1 MLLVDSTIH
10 LWLAQ
15 VYDNLVFDDLEFTH
29 MATLPGMWDRTLT
42 LSSIGKT
49 FSVTG
54 WKVISKA
61 ILSSNTYLP
70 VYFVGSSLFSSIFN
84 SVLFIGGVGSR
95 PG

>member
-1 MLLVDSTIH
+1 MLLEDSRT
-10 LWLAQ
+10 WLAQ

-54 WKVISKA
+54 WKVISVGPERSRAA
-61 ILSSNTYLP
+61 ICGLRAP
-70 VYFVGSSLFSSIFN
+70 
-84 SVLFIGGVGSR
+84 
-95 PG
+95 